1 MRRTRTRR
9 LAAAALIVSA
19 VSTACATSFPAPP
32 QAIRQGALATASYS
46 GSVRVSLS
54 GPGLRA
60 RARALVAFQRP
71 DRLRIEVPGP
81 GGLRL
86 VAVSRNGNLTAAF
99 PGERAVFSAAASA
112 DSLESLL
119 GVRLTPAEVMDLLVG
134 VAPARARS
142 YQARWGAAL
151 PQAVVAILE
160 DGTRLGVD
168 VLEAEG
174 GAAVPAAAFDEPPH
188 DGYRAIEAD
197 EARRLW
203 SGK

>member
-1 MRRTRTRR
+1 MRRTRIRR

-19 VSTACATSFPAPP
+19 VSIACATSIPSPP
-32 QAIRQGALATASYS
+32 KGVQDGARSTSSYS
-46 GSVRVSLS
+46 GSVRVSLR

-60 RARALVAFQRP
+60 RARALVAFERP

-86 VAVSRNGNLTAAF
+86 VAVSRDGFLTAAF
-99 PGERAVFSAAASA
+99 PRERAVFSAAASA
-112 DSLESLL
+112 ESLESLL
-119 GVRLTPAEVMDLLVG
+119 GLRLTPAEVMDLLVG
-134 VAPARARS
+134 VAPAGVRS
-142 YQARWGAAL
+142 YQARWGATL
-151 PQAVVAILE
+151 PQAVVAVLG

-168 VLEAEG
+168 VLDAEG
-174 GAAVPAAAFDEPPH
+174 GAVVPRAAFDEPPH
-188 DGYRAIEAD
+188 DGYRAVAAD